1 MEGQRFLGKAPCSLS
16 ERVYSLLTE
25 DKRERLVYRSVS
37 SVSFYSN
44 AMCYSLGLNRIG
56 VVYVVNTPP
65 FCTELFRA
73 NRSVLSY

>member
-37 SVSFYSN
+37 SYSN

-65 FCTELFRA
+65 FCIELFRA
-73 NRSVLSY
+73 NQSVLSY